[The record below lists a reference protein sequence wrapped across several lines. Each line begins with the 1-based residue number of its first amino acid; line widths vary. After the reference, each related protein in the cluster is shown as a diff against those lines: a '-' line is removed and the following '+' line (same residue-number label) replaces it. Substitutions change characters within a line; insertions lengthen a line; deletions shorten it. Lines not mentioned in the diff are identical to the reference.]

1 MAFNL
6 SPDGTIRG
14 TIEGRQYV
22 GKAATGGASDLRY
35 RRVQALMA
43 SSGLLRVIMAGGDA
57 YETAAA
63 KSALLTAPGAA
74 DLARETLDGFSVTW
88 TGPDGIEV
96 RPLPAEWDRVYQGRG
111 WEPSA
116 AAVEVWAAEGF
127 LLPPGMTPGQYA
139 EALARSRAAQP
150 PPATSTT

>member
-1 MAFNL
+1 MAFTL

-74 DLARETLDGFSVTW
+74 ELARETLDGFSVTW
-88 TGPDGIEV
+88 TGPDGAEV
-96 RPLPAEWDRVYQGRG
+96 HALPAAWDKVYQGRG

-116 AAVEVWAAEGF
+116 AAVEVWGAEGF

-139 EALARSRAAQP
+139 EAVARSRAAQP
-150 PPATSTT
+150 PPGTSTP